1 MYIILSSFHTKYFH
15 PLLKIFQPFLPHTE
29 FILLITG
36 HCHSFFLDM
45 FWVVEPTLKMS
56 IICITSRNC
65 YSFVTLKWQFLSQG
79 SMNPTKPGK
88 ALCAGSHENKESF
101 IFVLAIVALYE
112 KHENHSLLPEIL
124 SFFALYYWI
133 ISKPSSGSI
142 QKQL

>member
-1 MYIILSSFHTKYFH
+1 
-15 PLLKIFQPFLPHTE
+15 
-29 FILLITG
+29 
-36 HCHSFFLDM
+36 
-45 FWVVEPTLKMS
+45 
-56 IICITSRNC
+56 
-65 YSFVTLKWQFLSQG
+65 
-79 SMNPTKPGK
+79 MNPTKPGE

-133 ISKPSSGSI
+133 ISKPSSGSV